1 LLAGVPLHVVAARLG
16 PSDPATTLRTYSH
29 LLLSSQRGRGRSDRR
44 SDLRLVGDAVC
55 RKSAGGG
62 TDRIFGR
69 VCGDLAKWLL
79 PSSDGAFSV
88 EPTPGL
94 EPGTARLQGEQ
105 LVPAGLSMP
114 RKTGLNAVIAGKD
127 GCPQQEFMDKLMD
140 SQSAWT
146 IAPPSSRASRPTRSS
161 GAGRPRAAT
170 ERP

>member
-1 LLAGVPLHVVAARLG
+1 MRPAANLGDAGLARWRPAARRRREVG

-94 EPGTARLQGEQ
+94 EPGTARLQGRC
-105 LVPAGLSMP
+105 VGRADLSMP
-114 RKTGLNAVIAGKD
+114 VNTGVNFVRSAVQA
-127 GCPQQEFMDKLMD
+127 C
-140 SQSAWT
+140 
-146 IAPPSSRASRPTRSS
+146 SRQHFRGQTHGQRSS
-161 GAGRPRAAT
+161 GFARQENSTACS
-170 ERP
+170 